1 MPTDRKDAHDLH
13 HPHRPAQHPRPA
25 APPAFLPGLA
35 AAAAAAVTATAVA
48 ALAMAAGVDLELP
61 DGGKSIPLVGFT
73 QLTFTFSVVGILIAL
88 AIRRWASRPAR
99 TWVRTAVA
107 LTALSLVPPFLV
119 DANLATEC
127 TLVLAHLTAAAVVI
141 PVIARRLAI

>member
-1 MPTDRKDAHDLH
+1 MLVTSTVRFRTHSQQRRRLL
-13 HPHRPAQHPRPA
+13 
-25 APPAFLPGLA
+25 LPGLA
-35 AAAAAAVTATAVA
+35 AAAAAAVAVTAVA
-48 ALAMAAGVDLELP
+48 ALAMAVGVDFELP
-61 DGGKSIPLVGFT
+61 DGGESIPLVGFT
-73 QLTFTFSVVGILIAL
+73 QLTFTFSVVGILVAL

-127 TLVLAHLTAAAVVI
+127 TLVFAHLIAAAIVI
-141 PVIARRLAI
+141 PVIARRLAA

>member
-1 MPTDRKDAHDLH
+1 MTSTAPTDRLSTHGQQRRRLL
-13 HPHRPAQHPRPA
+13 
-25 APPAFLPGLA
+25 LPGLA
-35 AAAAAAVTATAVA
+35 AATAAAVTVTAVA
-48 ALAMAAGVDLELP
+48 TLAMAAGVDLELP
-61 DGGKSIPLVGFT
+61 DGGESIPLVGFT

-88 AIRRWASRPAR
+88 AIRRWASQPAR

-119 DANLATEC
+119 DANLDTEC
-127 TLVLAHLTAAAVVI
+127 TLVLAHLIAAAIVI

>member
-1 MPTDRKDAHDLH
+1 MTSTAPTDRLSTHGQQRRRLL
-13 HPHRPAQHPRPA
+13 
-25 APPAFLPGLA
+25 LPGLA
-35 AAAAAAVTATAVA
+35 AATAAAVTVTAVA
-48 ALAMAAGVDLELP
+48 TLAMAAGVDLELP
-61 DGGKSIPLVGFT
+61 DGGESIPLVGFT

-88 AIRRWASRPAR
+88 AIRRWASQPAR

-119 DANLATEC
+119 DANLDTKC
-127 TLVLAHLTAAAVVI
+127 TLVLAHLIAAVIVI

>member
-1 MPTDRKDAHDLH
+1 MTSTAPTGQLSTHGRQR
-13 HPHRPAQHPRPA
+13 RPLL
-25 APPAFLPGLA
+25 LPGLA
-35 AAAAAAVTATAVA
+35 AAAAAAVTVTTVA
-48 ALAMAAGVDLELP
+48 ALAMAVGVDFELP

-88 AIRRWASRPAR
+88 AIRRWASQPAR

-119 DANLATEC
+119 DANLLAEC
-127 TLVLAHLTAAAVVI
+127 TLVLAHLIAAAIVI